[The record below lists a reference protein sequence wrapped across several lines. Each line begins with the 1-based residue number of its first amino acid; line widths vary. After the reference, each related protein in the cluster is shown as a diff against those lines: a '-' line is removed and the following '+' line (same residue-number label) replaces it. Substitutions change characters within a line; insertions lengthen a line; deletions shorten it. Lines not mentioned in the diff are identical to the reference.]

1 MKLPRRIR
9 TSLAQLRSGFSRKV
23 NDYMSRL
30 YPDISNNCPT
40 CNATPHD
47 VNHLF
52 NCTDNP
58 TELKPVDL
66 WKRPAAAA
74 AFLNMDGT

>member
-1 MKLPRRIR
+1 MKLPRRIK

-58 TELKPVDL
+58 IELKPVDL
-66 WKRPAAAA
+66 
-74 AFLNMDGT
+74 